1 MSKTLTK
8 PTILVV
14 AILIAVGG
22 FFWVLSATATAQT
35 SDEDTLK
42 AENAALTAEFV
53 KAFNTSDIDLLDTL
67 FLQSDKTTWISLSQ
81 PFRVDGWTDVR
92 SSVFAG
98 LLSLPPGA
106 VNLALRQSRIEIL
119 GDDAAVANGHFI
131 LTLRVPGAATRT
143 INARFMS
150 VREKID
156 GTWYYVSGHTSLL
169 PE

>member
-1 MSKTLTK
+1 MSKTLKK
-8 PTILVV
+8 PTILVM
-14 AILIAVGG
+14 AILVAVGG
-22 FFWVLSATATAQT
+22 FLWVLSATATAQT
-35 SDEDTLK
+35 ADQDTLR
-42 AENAALTAEFV
+42 AENVALTDKFV
-53 KAFNTSDIDLLDTL
+53 TAFNTSDMDLLDTL

-92 SSVFAG
+92 SSVFGG

-131 LTLRVPGAATRT
+131 LTLRIPGAATQT
-143 INARFMS
+143 ISARFFS

-156 GTWYYVSGHTSLL
+156 GQWYYVSGHTSVL